1 MAGER
6 PGELV
11 IHRVE
16 KRHQP
21 WRRDERFDEG
31 LMVVDLLPE
40 LLQRR
45 RRQIQQ
51 RAPIDILE
59 RDPIGQVIEGDRP
72 GAQLAGEAGRER
84 PRLLGRP
91 ASYHD
96 DELVQLAER
105 FRIFSVAAHI
115 CLARRKQV
123 KLGRL
128 ECESRHRD
136 HDRGGGEAER
146 HREDEEW
153 VLPAESHGAAQ
164 RPAHGH
170 VHR

>member
-11 IHRVE
+11 IYRVE

-40 LLQRR
+40 LPQRR

-51 RAPIDILE
+51 RAPVDVLE
-59 RDPIGQVIEGDRP
+59 RDTIGQVIEGDRP
-72 GAQLAGEAGRER
+72 GAQFAGEAGRER
-84 PRLLGRP
+84 ARLLGRP

-96 DELVQLAER
+96 DEFVQLAEG
-105 FRIFSVAAHI
+105 FRIFTVAAHV

-128 ECESRHRD
+128 ECEPRQGD

-153 VLPAESHGAAQ
+153 VPPAASHRAAQ

-170 VHR
+170 VHP